1 MPEFIYEDL
10 LPIGADE
17 TEYRLISKAG
27 VSTFEADG
35 RTFLKVSPEAI
46 RNLTEVAMHDISH
59 YLRSEHLAQLANIL
73 KDPESSPNDRF
84 VALDLL
90 KNANISAGGILPMC
104 QDTGTAIVMGKK
116 GQQVLTSER
125 DEVTISRG
133 IYDAFTKL
141 NLRYSQLA
149 PVRCGERREEHRK

>member
-10 LPIGADE
+10 LPVGPDN
-17 TEYRLISKAG
+17 TEYRKISSEG
-27 VSTFEADG
+27 VSTFQADG
-35 RTFLKVSPEAI
+35 RTFLKVTPEAI
-46 RNLTEVAMHDISH
+46 RNLTQVAIHDISH
-59 YLRSEHLAQLANIL
+59 YLRGEHLQQLANIL

-125 DEVTISRG
+125 DEVTISQG

-149 PVRCGERREEHRK
+149 PGTTWE